1 MTFKDLV
8 NFCFSDMVLINA
20 KIKDIYEMET
30 LTNRQINDEEV
41 YQLFAVE
48 LSTDEDSI
56 VSTLN
61 QYGQVLL
68 YDNNLDC
75 YFFPVFH
82 YGTPWES
89 VSINNQAKI

>member
-1 MTFKDLV
+1 
-8 NFCFSDMVLINA
+8 MVLINK
-20 KIKDIYEMET
+20 KIDDIYDMEN
-30 LTNRQINDEEV
+30 LTNNQVKDEV

-61 QYGQVLL
+61 QYGQVLV

>member
-1 MTFKDLV
+1 MNNFKDLV
-8 NFCFSDMVLINA
+8 NFCFSDMVLINK
-20 KIKDIYEMET
+20 KIDDIYDMEN
-30 LTNRQINDEEV
+30 LTNNQVKDEV

-61 QYGQVLL
+61 QYGQVLV